1 MISTDVDWDHLSA
14 VMVLSKGCGPSE
26 FRYGYMTER
35 RTKLVAVMVA
45 GVC

>member
-1 MISTDVDWDHLSA
+1 MSTGLDWHHLSE
-14 VMVLSKGCGPSE
+14 VMVILKGSGPPE

-35 RTKLVAVMVA
+35 RTSMVSVVAT